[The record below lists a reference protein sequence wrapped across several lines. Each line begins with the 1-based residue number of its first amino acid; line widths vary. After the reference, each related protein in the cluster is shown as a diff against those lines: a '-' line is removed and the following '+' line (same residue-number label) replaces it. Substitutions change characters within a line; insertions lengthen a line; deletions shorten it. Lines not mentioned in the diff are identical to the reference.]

1 MNRKT
6 RKYTKHSLKTEI
18 DKSATFISLAVSGHA
33 LGATENEENRDSTEH
48 NRQMIIDHLRKS
60 RTVILE
66 KTEEWIAEI
75 DSAIEKMS

>member
-18 DKSATFISLAVSGHA
+18 DKSDTFISLAVNGNL
-33 LGATENEENRDSTEH
+33 LGVTETEKNKESTEH
-48 NRQMIIDHLRKS
+48 TRQMIIDHLKKS

-66 KTEEWIAEI
+66 KTEKWIAEI